1 MNSRIAVADGRVSG
15 PEAEERDV
23 IVHDYTLAQRKF
35 MTIVT
40 DPRSRAGEVLAAVH
54 ARPGVA
60 RAELTEELGLSSG
73 LASDLVASLV
83 ARRWLSE
90 GEPRPRAGGGR
101 GRPTRTLWAHP
112 EGPLVAAVAIFH
124 ETWRIE
130 ICELGGAVIDALDEP
145 HHRDRETVLRAV
157 AAGLSVMFCR
167 YRERLR
173 GIAVAAPGVVSGTR
187 LVQAPNIGWDDV
199 ELTALRPAG
208 AVLAEVP
215 FLAGNDANDTA
226 IGELARGA
234 AVGTDNALVLF
245 MDSGVGGALIDGG
258 RIMHGAHGMSGEFGH
273 LPFGSRRIRCRC
285 GARGCWNTELDG
297 AALARALDRPLP
309 ADEVTFSRAV
319 IAAARDGAD
328 AERRAVRAIAR
339 ALGRGTAGLVN
350 ACDPER
356 VVLCGL
362 AAELLD
368 VASGPLQD
376 GYRDG
381 LMSPRADDPP
391 PILAGALGD
400 RAPLVGAMES
410 AFAPALAHPQL

>member
-1 MNSRIAVADGRVSG
+1 
-15 PEAEERDV
+15 
-23 IVHDYTLAQRKF
+23 

-54 ARPGVA
+54 ARPGIA

-73 LASDLVASLV
+73 LASDLVANLV
-83 ARRWLSE
+83 AGRWLRE

-101 GRPTRTLWAHP
+101 GRPTRTLWGHP
-112 EGPLVAAVAIFH
+112 DGPLVAAVAIFY

-130 ICELGGAVIDALDEP
+130 ICELGGAVVDALGEP
-145 HHRDRETVLRAV
+145 HDRDRGTVLSAV
-157 AAGLSVMFCR
+157 AAGLLVMFRR
-167 YRERLR
+167 YGERLR
-173 GIAVAAPGVVSGTR
+173 GIAVAAPGIVSGTR
-187 LVQAPNIGWDDV
+187 LVQAPNLGWDDV
-199 ELTALRPAG
+199 ELAALRPAG
-208 AVLAEVP
+208 AVVAEVP

-234 AVGTDNALVLF
+234 AVGTDSALVLF

-273 LPFGSRRIRCRC
+273 LPFGARRVRCRC

-328 AERRAVRAIAR
+328 AERRAVRTIAR

-368 VASGPLQD
+368 VAPEPLQD

-381 LMSPRADDPP
+381 LMSPRAADPP

-410 AFAPALAHPQL
+410 AFAPAISDPQL

>member
-1 MNSRIAVADGRVSG
+1 MKV
-15 PEAEERDV
+15 
-23 IVHDYTLAQRKF
+23 
-35 MTIVT
+35 VT

-54 ARPGVA
+54 ARPGIA

-83 ARRWLSE
+83 AGRWLSE
-90 GEPRPRAGGGR
+90 GEPRSRAGGGR

-112 EGPLVAAVAIFH
+112 EGPLVAAAAIFH

-130 ICELGGAVIDALDEP
+130 ICELGGGVVDALGE
-145 HHRDRETVLRAV
+145 HHDRDRETVLHAV
-157 AAGLSVMFCR
+157 SDALSVLFR
-167 YRERLR
+167 RHGVRLR
-173 GIAVAAPGVVSGTR
+173 GIAVAAPGIVSGTR
-187 LVQAPNIGWDDV
+187 LVQASNLGWHDV
-199 ELTALRPAG
+199 ELSALRPAA
-208 AVLAEVP
+208 AVVAEVP
-215 FLAGNDANDTA
+215 FLAGNDATDTA

-234 AVGTDNALVLF
+234 AVGADDAIVIF
-245 MDSGVGGALIDGG
+245 MDSGVGGALLDGG

-273 LPFGSRRIRCRC
+273 LPFGSARVRCRC

-328 AERRAVRAIAR
+328 AERRAVRAMAR

-368 VASGPLQD
+368 VAPGPLHD
-376 GYRDG
+376 GYRQS

-391 PILAGALGD
+391 AMVAGALGD

-410 AFAPALAHPQL
+410 AFAPALAHPRP

>member
-1 MNSRIAVADGRVSG
+1 
-15 PEAEERDV
+15 
-23 IVHDYTLAQRKF
+23 
-35 MTIVT
+35 MTIGS
-40 DPRSRAGEVLAAVH
+40 DPRSRAGEVLAAIH
-54 ARPGVA
+54 ARPGIA
-60 RAELTEELGLSSG
+60 RAELTEQLGLSSG

-83 ARRWLSE
+83 AGRWLSE
-90 GEPRPRAGGGR
+90 GEPRPRAAGGR

-112 EGPLVAAVAIFH
+112 EGPLVAAVAISH

-130 ICELGGAVIDALDEP
+130 VCELGGAVLDALGEP
-145 HHRDRETVLRAV
+145 HDRDQETALRAV
-157 AAGLSVMFCR
+157 AAGLSVMFR
-167 YRERLR
+167 RHGERLCGTAVSVP
-173 GIAVAAPGVVSGTR
+173 GIVSGTR
-187 LVQAPNIGWDDV
+187 LVQAPNLGWDDV
-199 ELTALRPAG
+199 ELAALRPAG
-208 AVLAEVP
+208 AVVAEVP

-258 RIMHGAHGMSGEFGH
+258 RIVHGAHGMGGEFGH
-273 LPFGSRRIRCRC
+273 LPFGSRRVRCRC

-297 AALARALDRPLP
+297 AAVARALDRPLP

-319 IAAARDGAD
+319 IGAARGGAD
-328 AERRAVRAIAR
+328 AERRAVRAVAR

-368 VASGPLQD
+368 VAPGPLQD

-400 RAPLVGAMES
+400 RAPLVGAMET

>member
-1 MNSRIAVADGRVSG
+1 MKV
-15 PEAEERDV
+15 
-23 IVHDYTLAQRKF
+23 
-35 MTIVT
+35 VT
-40 DPRSRAGEVLAAVH
+40 DRRSRAGEVLAAVH
-54 ARPGVA
+54 ARPGIA
-60 RAELTEELGLSSG
+60 RAQLTEELGLSSG

-83 ARRWLSE
+83 AGRWLSE
-90 GEPRPRAGGGR
+90 GESRSRAGGGR

-112 EGPLVAAVAIFH
+112 EGPLVAAVAILH

-130 ICELGGAVIDALDEP
+130 ICELGGAVLDALGEP
-145 HHRDRETVLRAV
+145 HDRDREAVLGAV
-157 AAGLSVMFCR
+157 SAGLSVLFR
-167 YRERLR
+167 RHGGRLR
-173 GIAVAAPGVVSGTR
+173 GIAVAAPGIVSGTR
-187 LVQAPNIGWDDV
+187 LVQASNLGWDDV
-199 ELTALRPAG
+199 ELAALRPAG
-208 AVLAEVP
+208 AVVAEVP
-215 FLAGNDANDTA
+215 FLAGNDATDTA

-234 AVGTDNALVLF
+234 AAGADNAVVIF
-245 MDSGVGGALIDGG
+245 MDSGVGGALLDGG

-273 LPFGSRRIRCRC
+273 LPFGSARVRCRC

-297 AALARALDRPLP
+297 AALARALKRPLP

-319 IAAARDGAD
+319 IAAAREGAD
-328 AERRAVRAIAR
+328 AERRAVHAMAR

-368 VASGPLQD
+368 VAPGPLHD

-391 PILAGALGD
+391 AIVAGALGD

>member
-1 MNSRIAVADGRVSG
+1 MKTVPDA
-15 PEAEERDV
+15 
-23 IVHDYTLAQRKF
+23 
-35 MTIVT
+35 
-40 DPRSRAGEVLAAVH
+40 RSRAGEVLAAVH
-54 ARPGVA
+54 ARPGIA

-90 GEPRPRAGGGR
+90 GEPRSRAGGGR

-130 ICELGGAVIDALDEP
+130 ICELGGAVLDALGEP
-145 HHRDRETVLRAV
+145 HDRDRKAVERAV
-157 AAGLSVMFCR
+157 STGLSVLFR
-167 YRERLR
+167 RHGGRLR
-173 GIAVAAPGVVSGTR
+173 GIAVAAPGIVSGTR
-187 LVQAPNIGWDDV
+187 LVQASNLGWDDV
-199 ELTALRPAG
+199 ELAALCPAG
-208 AVLAEVP
+208 AVVAKVP
-215 FLAGNDANDTA
+215 FLAGNDATDTA

-234 AVGTDNALVLF
+234 AAGADNALVIF

-258 RIMHGAHGMSGEFGH
+258 RVMHGAHGMSGEFGH
-273 LPFGSRRIRCRC
+273 LPFGSRRVRCRC

-328 AERRAVRAIAR
+328 AERRAVRAITR

-362 AAELLD
+362 AAELLE
-368 VASGPLQD
+368 VAPGALRD

-391 PILAGALGD
+391 AVVAGALGS